1 MERPR
6 TTVFKDFR
14 NFLVGAIGAPL
25 LRLLWL
31 TLRVSIDDRGKLL
44 RRSLEEP
51 SIYAFWHN
59 RMLLLAP
66 FHESQ
71 LSKRRCIC
79 LISASTD
86 GEMIARVVERF
97 KIKSARGSSSRRGK
111 EALWELAV
119 HLENGTD
126 VAITPDGP
134 RGPRYEVHQ
143 GIIGLA
149 QRAGVPVYPV
159 SYVADWKIELGSWDG
174 FMIPLPFSR
183 CRIVIG
189 EPMTVQRTRTDEEFE
204 VERKRLEAALLELG
218 GEAAAPSAIPV
229 SS

>member
-1 MERPR
+1 
-6 TTVFKDFR
+6 VFKEFR
-14 NFLVGAIGAPL
+14 NFLIGAIGAPL

-31 TLRVSIDDRGKLL
+31 TLRVSIDDHGKLL
-44 RRSLEEP
+44 YRSLEEP
-51 SIYAFWHN
+51 AIYAFWHN

-66 FHESQ
+66 FHESK
-71 LSKRRCIC
+71 LSNRRCIC
-79 LISASTD
+79 LISASSD

-97 KIKSARGSSSRRGK
+97 GIKSARGSSSRRGK

-134 RGPRYEVHQ
+134 RGPRYEAHQ

-149 QRAGVPVYPV
+149 QRTGIPVYPV
-159 SYVADWKIELGSWDG
+159 SYIADWKVELGSWDG

-183 CRIVIG
+183 CKILIG
-189 EPMTVQRTRTDEEFE
+189 EPLTVARTRTDDEFE
-204 VERKRLEAALLELG
+204 AERKRLEAALLELG
-218 GEAAAPSAIPV
+218 GETATRSAISV
-229 SS
+229 TR